1 MRIKLGP
8 ISDPNAPILQ
18 TLNGKSLLLG
28 LLLGQTYVWTE
39 FKTIAPYTKVA
50 CAIESRKTILNHLK
64 NKNFPQEH
72 LKWFDGNPES
82 QINKVFI

>member
-1 MRIKLGP
+1 M
-8 ISDPNAPILQ
+8 
-18 TLNGKSLLLG
+18 
-28 LLLGQTYVWTE
+28 GQTYVWTE

-72 LKWFDGNPES
+72 LQWFDGNPES